1 MIDSEHARSRVREQF
16 PFLVDAAEGFDA
28 CFFPEV
34 SLVSLPAGQSIGE
47 QGSTCAAL
55 PLVVSGVVRVYRLG
69 ENGREVTLYRIHA
82 GESCILSAS
91 CLLQQSAGFP
101 AFAVCETDVE
111 AVIVPKGRVLDWLR
125 EQVFWRDFVYGLVSQ
140 RLVEVIELLD
150 AVLFQRL
157 NVRLASFLLDRA
169 DGSDAGVQITHQGLA
184 RELGS
189 SREVMS
195 RLLHSMEERGLVRVE
210 RGRIDVLDPVEL
222 AEMAGES

>member
-1 MIDSEHARSRVREQF
+1 
-16 PFLVDAAEGFDA
+16 
-28 CFFPEV
+28 
-34 SLVSLPAGQSIGE
+34 
-47 QGSTCAAL
+47 
-55 PLVVSGVVRVYRLG
+55 
-69 ENGREVTLYRIHA
+69 
-82 GESCILSAS
+82 
-91 CLLQQSAGFP
+91 
-101 AFAVCETDVE
+101 
-111 AVIVPKGRVLDWLR
+111 VIVPKGRVLDWLR
-125 EQVFWRDFVYGLVSQ
+125 DHVFWRDFVYGLVSQ